1 MASAEVL
8 IRGAPTPAKAKIRN
22 PVWVVVFSVI
32 TLGIYAWFWWYFI
45 NREMRDLGQAR
56 GTDELGDN
64 PTLSALAVS
73 LGALI
78 IVPPFVSFYGTG
90 KRIQAAQRLTL
101 GREEYSGWIALL
113 LLVLWL
119 AGITLLIPLT
129 WGYMQSELNKVW
141 RDPNV
146 TDPLAPGLPH
156 PGVRATGF
164 GAPLPP
170 TAQPAPGAEQPAPH
184 PTAQQPASATDPAIQ
199 PTAQQPAPGAEHE
212 PAGTAQPGGQQP
224 GVEPEPAAR
233 TQPTAQ
239 QPAKPQEPGPADAAA
254 QQQHA
259 AQAPATAPADW
270 YPDPTGQA
278 RLRYWDGQNWTQHT
292 AQ

>member
-1 MASAEVL
+1 MASNEVL
-8 IRGAPTPAKAKIRN
+8 IRGAPAASKAKIRS
-22 PVWVVVFSVI
+22 PVWVVVWSVL
-32 TLGIYAWFWWYFI
+32 TLGVYSWFWWYFI

-90 KRIQAAQRLTL
+90 KRIKAAQRITL
-101 GREEYSGWIALL
+101 GREDYNGWVA
-113 LLVLWL
+113 LVLLIIWL
-119 AGITLLIPLT
+119 AGITLFIPFT

-156 PGVRATGF
+156 PGAATAGLS
-164 GAPLPP
+164 APLPA
-170 TAQPAPGAEQPAPH
+170 TAQPAPGTTPP
-184 PTAQQPASATDPAIQ
+184 QQPAA
-199 PTAQQPAPGAEHE
+199 AP
-212 PAGTAQPGGQQP
+212 Q
-224 GVEPEPAAR
+224 
-233 TQPTAQ
+233 
-239 QPAKPQEPGPADAAA
+239 GPAAA
-254 QQQHA
+254 QQPVADAPQETATTVQQPA
-259 AQAPATAPADW
+259 ATAQEPVTAQQDAPAAAPADW

-278 RLRYWDGQNWTQHT
+278 RLRYWDGASWTQHT

>member
-1 MASAEVL
+1 MASTEVL
-8 IRGAPTPAKAKIRN
+8 IKGAPVASKAKIRN
-22 PVWVVVFSVI
+22 PVWVVVWSFF
-32 TLGIYAWFWWYFI
+32 TLGIYSWFWWYFI

-56 GTDELGDN
+56 GSQELGDN

-101 GREEYSGWIALL
+101 GRETYNGWIALV
-113 LLVLWL
+113 LLVVWL
-119 AGITLLIPLT
+119 FGITLYIPIA
-129 WGYMQSELNKVW
+129 WGYLQSELNKVW
-141 RDPNV
+141 KNPEV

-156 PGVRATGF
+156 PGVPTSGY

-170 TAQPAPGAEQPAPH
+170 TAQPAPGAGAPEQPATTTQPAAAAAA
-184 PTAQQPASATDPAIQ
+184 PQTATTEQQPA
-199 PTAQQPAPGAEHE
+199 AE
-212 PAGTAQPGGQQP
+212 
-224 GVEPEPAAR
+224 AA
-233 TQPTAQ
+233 
-239 QPAKPQEPGPADAAA
+239 QEPAAA
-254 QQQHA
+254 QQD
-259 AQAPATAPADW
+259 APATAPADW

-278 RLRYWDGQNWTQHT
+278 RLRYWDGQSWTQHV